1 MPPKRAAPLPAKE
14 RGLFARL
21 LTEYE
26 TKKHRLALKTADAIL
41 KRVPDHG
48 ETLAVKGLILF
59 TLHERD
65 EGVRFA
71 KLGVRHDLG
80 SFICWHVLG
89 IIYRMARDYVESL
102 KCYTQALR
110 IEGGNINILRETG
123 FLQLQLRNYAPL
135 IDVRLTLLQVQPH
148 LRANWIALAAAHALA
163 GNRAQAARVLAAY
176 EDVTRDVPPRNYEFS
191 EVVLFHAALLVDD
204 GRGDEALALL
214 DRHGARIVDEA
225 AALGLRARALART
238 DRAASRACWHALVA
252 RNPEN
257 GEHVEALLAGEAD
270 PLATLEALQATFPR
284 AAAIRRMALTYASG
298 AGFERH
304 AAAYLEHA
312 LVRNIPSLFSDI
324 KALYADATKRAVIEA
339 TAERLRAAWAP
350 PAGAPPTAYLWTLY
364 FLAQHYSSIGR
375 GERALQYI
383 DSAIAHTP
391 TLPELHMTRA
401 RILKRLGARAAAA
414 DAMDDA
420 RLLDGQDRYLN
431 TKAAKY
437 ALRADD
443 VARAT
448 ATVKLFTRP
457 ELADP
462 LADLVEMQAVGY
474 VLEDGRAHARRG
486 ELALALK
493 RFVQVVDTTQEI
505 YDDQLDFHG
514 YCMRKMT
521 LRAYMDSVRME
532 DRIFERRACVEAALE
547 AAATYVALHDRAH
560 AEAQAAAEAAAAAA
574 APEAGTEAAAPDPED
589 RKAAQKARKA
599 EARAAEAASS
609 APPAAPAPAP
619 AAAAASDDPPPPADP
634 DPHGEELAARAT
646 LADAHRFVRMLQD
659 AAPDD
664 VRTWLLAFDVA
675 VREHKWHLVQRA
687 LVQAVRTAPAD
698 GRVHARVLR
707 AQAALPDGVSVDAVA
722 DLVPALRM
730 SASAAQ
736 AAYVQQHTGAGAAL
750 GAARGACVLGDVAG
764 AAALMDGVATSGS
777 LAEVE
782 AGLALLRAHGAPTDA
797 YVRACAARFPR
808 ADAFAAPDALAAAA
822 GARAAARAQWLGHV

>member
-41 KRVPDHG
+41 KRVPEHG

-59 TLHERD
+59 TLHERA
-65 EGVRFA
+65 EGVRLA
-71 KLGVRHDLG
+71 KLGVRYDLG

-148 LRANWIALAAAHALA
+148 LRANWIALAVAHALA
-163 GNRAQAARVLAAY
+163 GNRSQAARVLAAY

-191 EVVLFHAALLVDD
+191 EVVLFHAALLIDD
-204 GRGDEALALL
+204 CRGDEALALL
-214 DRHGARIVDEA
+214 DKQGARIVDEP

-238 DRAASRACWHALVA
+238 DPAASRACWHALVE

-284 AAAIRRMALTYASG
+284 AAAIRRMALTHASG
-298 AGFERH
+298 AAFERH

-324 KALYADATKRAVIEA
+324 KALYVDAAKRAAIEA
-339 TAERLRAAWAP
+339 IAERLRIAWAP

-364 FLAQHYSSIGR
+364 FLAQHYSSVGS

-437 ALRADD
+437 ALRVDD

-457 ELADP
+457 EVADP
-462 LADLVEMQAVGY
+462 LVDLVEMQAVNY

-521 LRAYMDSVRME
+521 LRAYIGSVHME
-532 DRIFERRACVEAALE
+532 DRIFERRACVEAAQE
-547 AAATYVALHDRAH
+547 AVATYLALHDRA
-560 AEAQAAAEAAAAAA
+560 QAEAAAPAA
-574 APEAGTEAAAPDPED
+574 APAAPAAAPPGAED

-609 APPAAPAPAP
+609 VPAVAP
-619 AAAAASDDPPPPADP
+619 AAAPASDDPPAPADP

-646 LADAHRFVRMLQD
+646 LADTHRFVRMLQD

-675 VREHKWHLVQRA
+675 VREHKWHLVLRA
-687 LVQAVRTAPAD
+687 LVQAMRIAPAD
-698 GRVHARVLR
+698 GRVHERVLR
-707 AQAALPDGVSVDAVA
+707 AHGALPDGVPVDAVA
-722 DLVPALRM
+722 DLVPALRL
-730 SASAAQ
+730 SPSAAQ
-736 AAYVQQHTGAGAAL
+736 AEYMQRHTGAAAAL
-750 GAARGACVLGDVAG
+750 GGARGACALGDVDG
-764 AAALMDGVATSGS
+764 AVALVEGVGASGS

-797 YVRACAARFPR
+797 YVRACASRLPR

-822 GARAAARAQWLGHV
+822 ATRAAARAHWLSHV